1 MACENSSWQRR
12 SGQNLSGG
20 PRLGEVGTSSWK
32 PDDHGKLRTMSR
44 PKKIKTAIWIGEQ
57 QWQALKEL
65 ADTLDRSAAQLLREA
80 NNGTQAS
87 DGAVLP

>member
-1 MACENSSWQRR
+1 MV
-12 SGQNLSGG
+12 GLDPFG
-20 PRLGEVGTSSWK
+20 PVTDKWLLAFGNDR
-32 PDDHGKLRTMSR
+32 GKLRSMSR

-80 NNGTQAS
+80 I
-87 DGAVLP
+87 DLLLKKYGAK